1 MFGIWTTYWCQNYL
15 YFKSVL
21 NFAHKWVPAE
31 KWGEI
36 SEVKG
41 SQRPS
46 CLNWNKKSPESGN
59 WPTSN
64 MSGNTTRTVLRV
76 QYSAVKPP
84 FQVCPSIWRLPY
96 TPQLL
101 KLYYHRTVHLNCFQN
116 YNESSRTLMGLTIV
130 EFHSG
135 WENLPWTT
143 GADVNRGRV
152 CQGSALSLCP

>member
-76 QYSAVKPP
+76 QCSETP
-84 FQVCPSIWRLPY
+84 FPGLSLN
-96 TPQLL
+96 L
-101 KLYYHRTVHLNCFQN
+101 KASVH
-116 YNESSRTLMGLTIV
+116 STIV
-130 EFHSG
+130 KTILSQNCSFEL
-135 WENLPWTT
+135 LPKLQWVVTYPD
-143 GADVNRGRV
+143 GPHDRRISFRLGKPALNNWSRCKPG
-152 CQGSALSLCP
+152 QGVPGISPQSVSVV